1 LVLIFI
7 FTGELNVKAND
18 ILQKAK
24 DAIDDRGPNYGHPRE
39 HFLRISKLW
48 STILGVD
55 ISVEE
60 VGMMMMGVKM
70 ARIMENPKHLDNW
83 IDIAGYAGVTG
94 QAIIEDQIVPF
105 QKDGMFS

>member
-1 LVLIFI
+1 M
-7 FTGELNVKAND
+7 KAND

-39 HFLRISKLW
+39 HFLRISELW

-94 QAIIEDQIVPF
+94 QAIIEDQIVTCKHNKPF
-105 QKDGMFS
+105 PKRRNV